1 MWRHRARV
9 RVHAPASRIVARVP
23 PAVIVE
29 EIDEHACFAN
39 VGSDSAHDLAM
50 WLALLDADFDA
61 GHDAEL
67 ARELRRLGER
77 LTAPAPP
84 PCAPMHPLAERLVPR
99 RSGRVVLA
107 APSRAPEHESL
118 ARF

>member
-1 MWRHRARV
+1 M
-9 RVHAPASRIVARVP
+9 IARVP

-29 EIDEHACFAN
+29 AVDEHTCFAN

-67 ARELRRLGER
+67 AHELRALADRLARAGER
-77 LTAPAPP
+77 AP
-84 PCAPMHPLAERLVPR
+84 
-99 RSGRVVLA
+99 
-107 APSRAPEHESL
+107 
-118 ARF
+118 